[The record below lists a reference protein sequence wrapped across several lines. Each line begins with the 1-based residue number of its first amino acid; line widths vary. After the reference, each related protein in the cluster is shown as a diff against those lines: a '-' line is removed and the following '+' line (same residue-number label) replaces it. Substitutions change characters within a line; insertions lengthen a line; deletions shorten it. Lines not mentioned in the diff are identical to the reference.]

1 MNTYLEILQM
11 SGLVTVG
18 AAGLQELELSAD
30 QMCHKVTPVH
40 MQSEHQ
46 SHTFNDINF
55 KGITLNG
62 EGTI

>member
-1 MNTYLEILQM
+1 M

-18 AAGLQELELSAD
+18 AAGLQKLELSAD